1 MSAFLTLDSVSA
13 QTPEHQPLFHDLTLS
28 LGAERVGLV
37 GRNGSGKSTLLRI
50 IVGLTE
56 PSSGVVRRFGTIGV
70 LEQDWLSG
78 DGTADD
84 FDEADWSLESRI
96 KAALGETGLP
106 ELSLDRRIGT
116 LSGGERTRIGIAR
129 LLIRAPDLILLD
141 EPTNNL
147 DAAGRAAIHA
157 LVLACRC
164 PCRQP

>member
-70 LEQDWLSG
+70 LEQDWLEGWTLAQALGVGGQLDTLGRILSG

-84 FDEADWSLESRI
+84 FDEA
-96 KAALGETGLP
+96 
-106 ELSLDRRIGT
+106 
-116 LSGGERTRIGIAR
+116 
-129 LLIRAPDLILLD
+129 
-141 EPTNNL
+141 
-147 DAAGRAAIHA
+147 
-157 LVLACRC
+157 
-164 PCRQP
+164 